1 MSRLINAF
9 VLHAMPA
16 PRRSWW
22 KRLAAWPAAL
32 MLGLALAACDRA
44 PSSAPAQPAAAP
56 VGGSGD
62 GGGAASAFTVLAG
75 SELKDVA
82 PALEQAAQAV
92 GVQLKLSYAGTLD
105 MVERINAGEGY
116 DAILPPNGA
125 YPSLALTHK
134 PLAREK
140 LFYSRVA
147 LGVKTGT
154 LRQLGWDKA
163 APTWAD
169 IARAAAQG
177 RLRYAMTN
185 PASSNTG
192 MSALFAVASAMAGKT
207 EDLQAGEV
215 DAKVLKDFLSGQK
228 LTAGSSGWLAEAFER
243 DPGAVDA
250 LVNYEAVIL
259 RLNEKLP
266 AADRLT
272 LVYPR
277 DGVISADYP
286 LMLLNADKRADYDK
300 LVAQL
305 KAPAFQGQPLQQA
318 QLRPSSQEV
327 QPSAALPAT
336 PVVEL
341 SFPNRLEVID
351 AVLSAYQSELR
362 RPATSIFVLD
372 VSGSMQGER
381 LAQMQQ
387 ALKILSGAQT
397 TAASQRYAAFQARER
412 VTLIHFS
419 DRVSRPTQVQLSAS
433 NVQAGRSEIGAYADG
448 LVAHGG
454 TAIYDALAQAQ
465 QQARA
470 ELRADPDRFVS
481 IVLLTDGA
489 NNTGRDY
496 GQFER
501 EQDAERKAGAPLVR
515 VFPIIF
521 GEARSSEMEA
531 LAQLTGGRAFDAR
544 QAPLPLVFKEIR
556 GYQ

>member
-1 MSRLINAF
+1 MTVAGIWR
-9 VLHAMPA
+9 
-16 PRRSWW
+16 
-22 KRLAAWPAAL
+22 RLAALPGL
-32 MLGLALAACDRA
+32 LLLGLALAACDKVPEGA
-44 PSSAPAQPAAAP
+44 SGIPAAP
-56 VGGSGD
+56 MTGSP
-62 GGGAASAFTVLAG
+62 FTVLAG

-82 PALEQAAQAV
+82 PALEQAALAA
-92 GVQLKLSYAGTLD
+92 GVQLQLSYAGTLD
-105 MVERINAGEGY
+105 MVERINAGEKY

-125 YPSLALTHK
+125 YPALALADK

-147 LGVKTGT
+147 LGVKTPV
-154 LRQLGWDKA
+154 LQKLGWDKA

-177 RLRYAMTN
+177 KLHYAMTN

-192 MSALFAVASAMAGKT
+192 MSALFAVASAVAGKT
-207 EDLQAGEV
+207 EDMDASEV
-215 DAKVLKDFLSGQK
+215 DAKVLKDFLTGQK

-243 DPGAVDA
+243 APGAVDA

-266 AADRLT
+266 AADRLA

-286 LMLLNADKRADYDK
+286 LMLLNAPKREPYDR
-300 LVAQL
+300 LVAQF
-305 KAPAFQGQPLQQA
+305 KALAFQGQPLQKA
-318 QLRPSSQEV
+318 YLRPSSPDAQV
-327 QPSAALPAT
+327 SSALPAA

-372 VSGSMQGER
+372 VSGSMQGQR
-381 LAQMQQ
+381 LAQMQE
-387 ALKILSGAQT
+387 ALKILSGAEA

-412 VTLIHFS
+412 VVLIHFS
-419 DRVSRPTQVQLSAS
+419 NLISAPMQVQLTAG
-433 NVQAGRSEIGAYADG
+433 NLQAGRDRLSAYAAS
-448 LVAHGG
+448 LAAEGG
-454 TAIYDALAQAQ
+454 TAIYDALTLAQ
-465 QQARA
+465 QQARE
-470 ELRADPDRFVS
+470 ELRTSPDRFVS
-481 IVLLTDGA
+481 IVLLTDGV
-489 NNTGRDY
+489 NNNGRDY
-496 GQFER
+496 ASFER
-501 EQDAERKAGAPLVR
+501 EQSAARNGGTPLVP

-521 GEARSSEMEA
+521 GEARSSEMQA

-544 QAPLPLVFKEIR
+544 KAALPLVFKEIR

>member
-1 MSRLINAF
+1 MTTPSKQT
-9 VLHAMPA
+9 PG
-16 PRRSWW
+16 PSCW
-22 KRLAAWPAAL
+22 KKLAAGAAML
-32 MLGLALAACDRA
+32 LGLALAGCDRTPVPASA
-44 PSSAPAQPAAAP
+44 PTASTSAPAQPKPAEAP
-56 VGGSGD
+56 AD
-62 GGGAASAFTVLAG
+62 GAFTVLAG

-82 PALEQAAQAV
+82 PALEQAAQAA
-92 GVQLKLSYAGTLD
+92 GVPIKLSYSGTLD
-105 MVERINAGEGY
+105 MVERINAGETY

-125 YPSLALTHK
+125 YPSLALTAK
-134 PLAREK
+134 PVAREK

-147 LGVKTGT
+147 LGVKGET
-154 LRQLGWDKA
+154 LRRLGWDKA
-163 APTWAD
+163 APTWSD

-177 RLRYAMTN
+177 QLRYAMTN

-192 MSALFAVASAMAGKT
+192 MSALFAVASAVAGKT

-228 LTAGSSGWLAEAFER
+228 VTAGSSGWLAEAFER
-243 DPGAVDA
+243 NPGAVDA

-266 AADRLT
+266 AAHRLT

-286 LMLLNADKRADYDK
+286 LLLLNAARRADYDK
-300 LVAQL
+300 LVAQF

-327 QPSAALPAT
+327 QVSTALPAA

-351 AVLSAYQSELR
+351 AVLSSYQSELR
-362 RPATSIFVLD
+362 RPASSIFVLD
-372 VSGSMQGER
+372 VSGSMHGGR
-381 LAQMQQ
+381 LAQMRE

-397 TAASQRYAAFQARER
+397 TAASLRYAAFQAREH

-419 DRVSRPTQVQLSAS
+419 DRVSPPTHVQLTAS
-433 NVQAGRSEIGAYADG
+433 DVQAGRAQISAYADS
-448 LVAHGG
+448 LEANGG
-454 TAIYDALAQAQ
+454 TSIYEALTLAQ
-465 QQARA
+465 QQART
-470 ELRADPDRFVS
+470 ELRADPERFVS

-489 NNTGRDY
+489 NNAGRDHQ
-496 GQFER
+496 QFVR
-501 EQDAERKAGAPLVR
+501 ELEAETKAGTPLVR

-521 GEARSSEMEA
+521 GEAQPSEMEA
-531 LAQLTGGRAFDAR
+531 LALLTGGRAFDAR
-544 QAPLPLVFKEIR
+544 KAPLPVVFKEIR